1 MKPGK
6 QLSHRSR
13 LVRSGNFKRGE
24 DLTTGGDNAENWHSR
39 RGLVVNGRQDTAVAI
54 MQDLQLLDGDL
65 FHGHTEIFTAAAENE
80 VLSWPPGSSLRK
92 ILLI

>member
-1 MKPGK
+1 
-6 QLSHRSR
+6 
-13 LVRSGNFKRGE
+13 V
-24 DLTTGGDNAENWHSR
+24 D
-39 RGLVVNGRQDTAVAI
+39 GRQDTAVAI
-54 MQDLQLLDGDL
+54 VKDLQLLDGDL